1 MWMGLLPIG
10 SVVLLKE
17 SEKRLMVIGFC
28 QAKPEDT
35 SKVYDYCGCLY
46 PEGYLDAEKIY
57 LFNHGQIEK
66 VYSVGYMDEEQFQVS
81 DRVLDALSQIREN
94 EN

>member
-1 MWMGLLPIG
+1 
-10 SVVLLKE
+10 
-17 SEKRLMVIGFC
+17 MVIGFC